1 MMLSADLRCDTVRER
16 GRRESMEV
24 GEDESDRH
32 LSGDKEGR
40 RWGRGAHSDVDRGE
54 RDDRGGPKL
63 RRADEKK
70 NTEGDFK
77 KKRKHVSS
85 GWKSAE
91 GGMVEGEKK
100 KKNQDDKEVR
110 EWGNAADSLI
120 IVFSQTIQP
129 RCHLFLMTTL
139 CALVCVKIV

>member
-1 MMLSADLRCDTVRER
+1 MKVIDIWVEIRKEEGEAEEHTVMWTEGKEMRSEAEAGRWKEKYR
-16 GRRESMEV
+16 GR
-24 GEDESDRH
+24 
-32 LSGDKEGR
+32 
-40 RWGRGAHSDVDRGE
+40 
-54 RDDRGGPKL
+54 
-63 RRADEKK
+63 
-70 NTEGDFK
+70 FK
-77 KKRKHVSS
+77 KERKHVSS